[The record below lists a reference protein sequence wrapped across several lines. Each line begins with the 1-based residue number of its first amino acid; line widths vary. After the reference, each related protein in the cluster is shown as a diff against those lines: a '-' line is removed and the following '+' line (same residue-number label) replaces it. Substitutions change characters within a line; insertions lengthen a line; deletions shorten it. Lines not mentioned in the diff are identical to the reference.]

1 MYVAH
6 IKSTM
11 SCDCLCSA
19 DPNGGHDLDCGLP
32 VYNGF
37 YLDVLKSI
45 WEYYSGQKETLISPK
60 LYELHMAVLRLVR
73 TDVPAALKALQL
85 CTLLLPRENRL
96 RLYRLLRFM
105 AKVATNRELRLTGLM
120 SNRQLVSIACRHF
133 TSE

>member
-1 MYVAH
+1 M
-6 IKSTM
+6 
-11 SCDCLCSA
+11 
-19 DPNGGHDLDCGLP
+19 
-32 VYNGF
+32 YNGF

-45 WEYYSGQKETLISPK
+45 WEYYSSQKETLISPK

-73 TDVPAALKALQL
+73 TNVLAALKALQL

-105 AKVATNRELRLTGLM
+105 AKVAANRELRLTELM
-120 SNRQLVSIACRHF
+120 SNRLLVSIACGHF